1 MSFGGGGSGSGTT
14 TTTQATQPYGPA
26 EPALG
31 QIISEAGQ
39 IYGQGPMAAGYVPP
53 SDQTMQGLATQ
64 ETMANAANQQIL
76 GTIQGQ
82 YTNPFLSPLI
92 QQSAQ
97 DVYSSVAGQ
106 FSGQG
111 RTPTSPMAQQAV
123 IGQVAQK
130 ALPYAFGQLERER
143 GRQLQT
149 ARAVPSLTAVG
160 GSLEDIQRQQQM
172 GPQASLAQ
180 YYNTIAPIAYGLPT
194 QQASS
199 QAPGAN
205 PMGMAAGGA
214 LTGAALGGSLFEK
227 GMTLPGVGSIS
238 GGMGGALLGGLGGL
252 LGGLL

>member
-1 MSFGGGGSGSGTT
+1 MSFGGGGSGGGTQT
-14 TTTQATQPYGPA
+14 TIQQAQAYGPA

-31 QIISEAGQ
+31 QILSEAGQ

-53 SDQTMQGLATQ
+53 TQQTLQGIAAQ
-64 ETMANAANQQIL
+64 EQIAQAANQQIL

-92 QQSAQ
+92 GQAAQ
-97 DVYSSVAGQ
+97 DVYSNVAGQ
-106 FSGQG
+106 FSGMG

-149 ARAVPSLTAVG
+149 AQRVPSLTAVG
-160 GSLEDIQRQQQM
+160 GQLEDIQRQQQL
-172 GPQASLAQ
+172 GPQDALAQ
-180 YYNTIAPIAYGLPT
+180 YYNTVAPIAFGLPT
-194 QQASS
+194 QQQST
-199 QAPGAN
+199 QLPPAN
-205 PMGMAAGGA
+205 PIGMAAGGA
-214 LTGAALGGSLFEK
+214 MSGAALGPML
-227 GMTLPGVGSIS
+227 GMT
-238 GGMGGALLGGLGGL
+238 GGMGALIGGGMGL